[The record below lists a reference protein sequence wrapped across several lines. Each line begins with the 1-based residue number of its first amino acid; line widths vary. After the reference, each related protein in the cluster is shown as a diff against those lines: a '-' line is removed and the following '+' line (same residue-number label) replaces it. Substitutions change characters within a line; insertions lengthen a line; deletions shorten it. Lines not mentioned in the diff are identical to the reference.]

1 MGRWL
6 AALKKHEN
14 PLVTN
19 RQNRQNPVSGGS
31 VSFVSPSS
39 EDFASFSDRRDGDAD
54 GVLSVLSVPVSR
66 ESEISPADHQADFE
80 ERAAI
85 LECDAGLCRADAE
98 RQAATETGQICLVS
112 PKSDTELYA
121 DALWKIEP
129 CGYGPV
135 AVFLGWGAG
144 RASAAECELRQ
155 AGRIAYDHTGRGRLV
170 NI

>member
-6 AALKKHEN
+6 TALKKHDSPPE
-14 PLVTN
+14 TN
-19 RQNRQNPVSGGS
+19 RQNRQNPGSDSS
-31 VSFVSPSS
+31 VSFVSPHS
-39 EDFASFSDRRDGDAD
+39 EGFANFSDCRIDNGK

-66 ESEISPADHQADFE
+66 ESEISPAYRQADFE

-85 LECDAGLCRADAE
+85 LEYNADLSRADAE
-98 RQAATETGQICLVS
+98 RQAAMETRQIRPVS
-112 PKSDTELYA
+112 PQTDAELYA
-121 DALWKIEP
+121 DALRQIEP

-155 AGRIAYDHTGRGRLV
+155 AGKIAYDHTGRGRLV

>member
-6 AALKKHEN
+6 TALKKHES
-14 PLVTN
+14 PPETN
-19 RQNRQNPVSGGS
+19 RQNPFSDSS
-31 VSFVSPSS
+31 VSFVSLLS
-39 EDFASFSDRRDGDAD
+39 EDFANYSDPRGDN
-54 GVLSVLSVPVSR
+54 GKGVLSVPVSR
-66 ESEISPADHQADFE
+66 ECEISPADRQADFE

-85 LECDAGLCRADAE
+85 LECDGGLSRADAE
-98 RQAATETGQICLVS
+98 RQAATETRQIRPVS
-112 PKSDTELYA
+112 PQTDAELYA
-121 DALWKIEP
+121 DALRQIEP

-135 AVFLGWGAG
+135 AVFLCWGAG